1 VWRAAVRRFVVLLAG
16 IAGVT
21 GLLSVLGGLLGGGS
35 VDRAVAVGFYLVG
48 SFMLIAG
55 FFIGNRGPVRPKG
68 RTGPMLFGS
77 RIMRWAT
84 PLEREESLN
93 ESALFVAL
101 GFALILIGVAVDSRS
116 GFY

>member
-1 VWRAAVRRFVVLLAG
+1 MWRAAVRRFVVLLAG

-21 GLLSVLGGLLGGGS
+21 AVLSILGGLLGGGS
-35 VDRAVAVGFYLVG
+35 IGRALTIGFSLVG
-48 SFMLIAG
+48 CFMLIAG

-68 RTGPMLFGS
+68 TGPMVFGS

-101 GFALILIGVAVDSRS
+101 GFVLIIIGVAVDSRT
-116 GFY
+116 GLF

>member
-1 VWRAAVRRFVVLLAG
+1 MWRAAIRRFVVLLAG
-16 IAGVT
+16 IAGATAV
-21 GLLSVLGGLLGGGS
+21 LSTLGGLLGGGS
-35 VDRAVAVGFYLVG
+35 VGRAVAVGFYLVG
-48 SFMLIAG
+48 SFMLVAG

-68 RTGPMLFGS
+68 TGPMFFGS

-101 GFALILIGVAVDSRS
+101 GFVLILIGVAVDSRS
-116 GFY
+116 GFF

>member
-1 VWRAAVRRFVVLLAG
+1 
-16 IAGVT
+16 VT
-21 GLLSVLGGLLGGGS
+21 GLLSVVGGLLGGGS
-35 VDRAVAVGFYLVG
+35 VERAVSVGFYLVG
-48 SFMLIAG
+48 SFMLITG

-68 RTGPMLFGS
+68 IGPMLFGS

-93 ESALFVAL
+93 ESALFIAL
-101 GFALILIGVAVDSRS
+101 GFALILIGVGVDSRS

>member
-1 VWRAAVRRFVVLLAG
+1 MWKAAIRRFVVLLAG
-16 IAGVT
+16 IAGITAV
-21 GLLSVLGGLLGGGS
+21 LSLLGGLLGGSS
-35 VDRAVAVGFYLVG
+35 VERAVAVGFYLVG

-68 RTGPMLFGS
+68 TGPMFFGS

-93 ESALFVAL
+93 ESAIFVAL
-101 GFALILIGVAVDSRS
+101 GFVLILIGVAVDSRS
-116 GFY
+116 GFF

>member
-1 VWRAAVRRFVVLLAG
+1 VWRAAIRRFVVLLAG
-16 IAGVT
+16 ITVVT
-21 GLLSVLGGLLGGGS
+21 GGLSLLGGLLGGS
-35 VDRAVAVGFYLVG
+35 VERAVAVGFYLVG

-68 RTGPMLFGS
+68 TGPMLFGS

-84 PLEREESLN
+84 PLEREETIN

-101 GFALILIGVAVDSRS
+101 GFALILIGIAVDSRS
-116 GFY
+116 GFF

>member
-1 VWRAAVRRFVVLLAG
+1 MWRAALRRFGVLLAG
-16 IAGVT
+16 VAGVT
-21 GLLSVLGGLLGGGS
+21 GLLSILGGLVGGGS
-35 VDRAVAVGFYLVG
+35 VGRAVAIGFYLVG

-68 RTGPMLFGS
+68 TGPMLFGS

-116 GFY
+116 GLY

>member
-1 VWRAAVRRFVVLLAG
+1 MWKAAIRRFSVLLAG
-16 IAGVT
+16 IAGIT

-68 RTGPMLFGS
+68 TGPMFFGS

-101 GFALILIGVAVDSRS
+101 GFVLILIGVAVDSRS

>member
-1 VWRAAVRRFVVLLAG
+1 VWRAAIRRFVVLLAG
-16 IAGVT
+16 IAGLT
-21 GLLSVLGGLLGGGS
+21 GLLSILGGLLGGGS

-68 RTGPMLFGS
+68 VGPMFFGS

-101 GFALILIGVAVDSRS
+101 GFVLILIGVAVDSRS

>member
-1 VWRAAVRRFVVLLAG
+1 VLKAAIRRFLVLLAG

-21 GLLSVLGGLLGGGS
+21 AVLSLLGGLLGGGS
-35 VDRAVAVGFYLVG
+35 VSRAVAIGFYLVG

-68 RTGPMLFGS
+68 TGPMLFGS

-84 PLEREESLN
+84 PLEREDSLN

-101 GFALILIGVAVDSRS
+101 GFVLIVIGVAVDSRT
-116 GFY
+116 GLL

>member
-1 VWRAAVRRFVVLLAG
+1 VLRAAIRRFLVLLVG
-16 IAGVT
+16 ITGVT
-21 GLLSVLGGLLGGGS
+21 AVLSLLGGLLGGS
-35 VDRAVAVGFYLVG
+35 SLERALAVGFYLVG

-68 RTGPMLFGS
+68 QGPTFFGS

-101 GFALILIGVAVDSRS
+101 GFVLIIIGVAVDSRT
-116 GFY
+116 GLF

>member
-1 VWRAAVRRFVVLLAG
+1 MLRAAIRRFVVLLAG
-16 IAGVT
+16 IAGITAV
-21 GLLSVLGGLLGGGS
+21 LSLLGGLLGGSS
-35 VDRAVAVGFYLVG
+35 VERAVAVGFYLVG

-68 RTGPMLFGS
+68 TGPMFFGS

-93 ESALFVAL
+93 ESALLVAL
-101 GFALILIGVAVDSRS
+101 GFVLIIIGVAVDSRT
-116 GFY
+116 GLF

>member
-1 VWRAAVRRFVVLLAG
+1 MVLLAG
-16 IAGVT
+16 IAGIT
-21 GLLSVLGGLLGGGS
+21 GLLSVLGGLIGGGS
-35 VDRAVAVGFYLVG
+35 VARAVTIGFYLVG

-68 RTGPMLFGS
+68 SGPMLFGA

-93 ESALFVAL
+93 ESALFVTL
-101 GFALILIGVAVDSRS
+101 GFVLILIGVAVDSRS

>member
-1 VWRAAVRRFVVLLAG
+1 VVLLAG

-21 GLLSVLGGLLGGGS
+21 AVLSLLGGLLGGGS
-35 VDRAVAVGFYLVG
+35 VERAVAVGFYLVG

-55 FFIGNRGPVRPKG
+55 FFIGNRGP
-68 RTGPMLFGS
+68 MIFGS

-84 PLEREESLN
+84 PLEREENLN

-101 GFALILIGVAVDSRS
+101 GFVLIVIGVAVDSRT
-116 GFY
+116 GLF

>member
-1 VWRAAVRRFVVLLAG
+1 LVLLAG
-16 IAGVT
+16 IAGIT
-21 GLLSVLGGLLGGGS
+21 GLLSILGGLLGGGS
-35 VDRAVAVGFYLVG
+35 VDRAVAIGFYLVG

-68 RTGPMLFGS
+68 TGPMFFGS

-93 ESALFVAL
+93 ESALFVGL
-101 GFALILIGVAVDSRS
+101 GFVLILIGVAVDSRS

>member
-1 VWRAAVRRFVVLLAG
+1 MVLLAG
-16 IAGVT
+16 IAGIT

-68 RTGPMLFGS
+68 TGPTFFGS

-101 GFALILIGVAVDSRS
+101 GFVLILIGVAVDSRS

>member
-1 VWRAAVRRFVVLLAG
+1 VWRAAVRRFLVLLAG
-16 IAGVT
+16 IAGLT
-21 GLLSVLGGLLGGGS
+21 GLLSILGGLLGGGS

-68 RTGPMLFGS
+68 VGPMFFGS

-101 GFALILIGVAVDSRS
+101 GFVLILIGVAVDSRS

>member
-1 VWRAAVRRFVVLLAG
+1 VLRAAIRRFVILLAG
-16 IAGVT
+16 ISGITAA
-21 GLLSVLGGLLGGGS
+21 LSLLGGLLGGAS
-35 VDRAVAVGFYLVG
+35 VERAVAVGFYLVG

-68 RTGPMLFGS
+68 TGPTFFGS

-101 GFALILIGVAVDSRS
+101 GFVLIVIGVAADSRT
-116 GFY
+116 GLF

>member
-1 VWRAAVRRFVVLLAG
+1 VWKAALRRFVVLLAG

-21 GLLSVLGGLLGGGS
+21 GGLSLLGGLLGGGS

-68 RTGPMLFGS
+68 TGPMLFGS

-93 ESALFVAL
+93 ESALFVTL
-101 GFALILIGVAVDSRS
+101 GFVLILIGVAVDGRS
-116 GFY
+116 GFF

>member
-1 VWRAAVRRFVVLLAG
+1 MVLLAG
-16 IAGVT
+16 IAGITAV
-21 GLLSVLGGLLGGGS
+21 LSLLGGLLGGS
-35 VDRAVAVGFYLVG
+35 SPDRAVAVGFYLVG

-68 RTGPMLFGS
+68 TGPTFFGS

-93 ESALFVAL
+93 ESALFIAL
-101 GFALILIGVAVDSRS
+101 GFVLIIIGVAVDSRT
-116 GFY
+116 GLF

>member
-1 VWRAAVRRFVVLLAG
+1 VWRAAVRRFLVLLAG

-21 GLLSVLGGLLGGGS
+21 GLLSILGGLLGGGS
-35 VDRAVAVGFYLVG
+35 VDRAVAIGFYLVG

-68 RTGPMLFGS
+68 STGPMFFGS

-84 PLEREESLN
+84 PLEREETLN

>member
-1 VWRAAVRRFVVLLAG
+1 VLKAAVHRFVVLLAG

-21 GLLSVLGGLLGGGS
+21 GVLSLLAGFVGGGS
-35 VDRAVAVGFYLVG
+35 VERAVAVGFYLVG

-68 RTGPMLFGS
+68 QGPTLFGS

-101 GFALILIGVAVDSRS
+101 GFVLIVIGVAVDSRN
-116 GFY
+116 GLF